1 MKKPYQI
8 ESQRAV
14 KQLERM
20 AADGTPALQTVLPLG
35 DLVEPA
41 FDLRVV
47 HDLHFV
53 LHLAVGVWSKYSSG
67 TDNPVIATML
77 IQHAE
82 QQLGTVLAYVTG
94 LVRKAPALPFPA
106 ARETC
111 PKRRLSSTPRRLA
124 SILLPGA

>member
-82 QQLGTVLAYVTG
+82 QNLGTVSG
-94 LVRKAPALPFPA
+94 LRDRFGESAPAP
-106 ARETC
+106 
-111 PKRRLSSTPRRLA
+111 SM
-124 SILLPGA
+124 